1 MRACSY
7 RSETIFPAKDM
18 KDLLFSACLLVKN
31 GEIDN
36 TLNIFLYILQ
46 FKNICLQF
54 CVLPGLSRCSS
65 ALHCAV
71 NLIYIFFFCTHDF
84 HDTAA
89 IGCFFFLFLISVVFS
104 TLMEHCND
112 AVSGKWQKKESK
124 QKRRRVCTVGH
135 RLSPAVLTVGRM
147 LL

>member
-1 MRACSY
+1 
-7 RSETIFPAKDM
+7 M

-36 TLNIFLYILQ
+36 TVNIFLYILQ

-71 NLIYIFFFCTHDF
+71 NLIYIIFFCTHDF

-89 IGCFFFLFLISVVFS
+89 IGCFVVFFFFISVVFS